1 MKQEVNYILQ
11 HKDSGFYVKPFSAYP
26 EYTTN
31 RNAAKLWLAEEGEKG
46 EKMRVSQKE
55 EKNWQTVM
63 EHGEHKV
70 IKRIETTTVEY
81 EEVEF

>member
-1 MKQEVNYILQ
+1 MSQKQEINYILQ

-31 RNAAKLWLAEEGEKG
+31 RNAAKLWLED
-46 EKMRVSQKE
+46 MQKE
-55 EKNWQTVM
+55 DDKWQAVM
-63 EHGEHKV
+63 QHGEHKV

-81 EEVEF
+81 EEVEL